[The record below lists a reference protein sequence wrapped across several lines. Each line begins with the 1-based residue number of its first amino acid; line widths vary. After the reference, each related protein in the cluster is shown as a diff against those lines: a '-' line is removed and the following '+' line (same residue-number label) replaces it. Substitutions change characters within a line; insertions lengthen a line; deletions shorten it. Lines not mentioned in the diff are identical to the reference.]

1 MIKNYIVSGGYRVG
15 GHLMLGIIESTGHY
29 AVHTHDTNYIIGT
42 DDTTTALLVIDRRDR
57 FSAIM
62 SNAVVWHT
70 SQSSDYNN
78 VNIEPFTI
86 TPGRFKL
93 LYNLHCDLYKRYDY
107 TRPYGIVEHFYYEDF
122 VDNHNHVYDRLNL
135 KKIKDLYP
143 HWQPAP
149 YNYKTLIQ
157 NQSELHELYIEL
169 TKSSESTNEQIN

>member
-93 LYNLHCDLYKRYDY
+93 L
-107 TRPYGIVEHFYYEDF
+107 
-122 VDNHNHVYDRLNL
+122 
-135 KKIKDLYP
+135 
-143 HWQPAP
+143 
-149 YNYKTLIQ
+149 
-157 NQSELHELYIEL
+157 
-169 TKSSESTNEQIN
+169 